1 MLAAFFFV
9 YGVVI
14 RANKVSAGKELPNSL
29 FRGKLQTR
37 KPLPPDGYL
46 RREAVLT
53 TGKATV
59 RCGMGGH
66 AVVKDGQIVLNA
78 EPSGLDR
85 VGNGQKK
92 FFQSVRIRKVA
103 GSIPVESTMT
113 EQAV

>member
-1 MLAAFFFV
+1 MLIGACRTPRIQGSRISTRAWIQFLLAAFFFV

-46 RREAVLT
+46 RREAGLT

-59 RCGMGGH
+59 RYGMSGR
-66 AVVKDGQIVLNA
+66 AEAKDSQIVLN
-78 EPSGLDR
+78 EDSSVLDR
-85 VGNGQKK
+85 VGNG
-92 FFQSVRIRKVA
+92 
-103 GSIPVESTMT
+103 
-113 EQAV
+113 